1 MAELSFDVT
10 GNNDDLI
17 NRANEIRDLMA
28 GFTELQKREREAVG
42 VNDQMAF
49 SFKKVWK
56 AIDGTE
62 MLKKFVGD
70 VVKIR
75 GEIQLL
81 ENNLSSL
88 LQSREKASVLM
99 SQIMRTAA
107 TTPFSITELGDG
119 AKQLLAYGFQAEEVN
134 DTLVHLGDIASGL
147 GLPLN
152 ELTVLYGSVM
162 SQGSLYAQDL
172 EQFTSSGI
180 PLLQG
185 LADMYGITTEKI
197 DTMVTAGQIGFPEV
211 QQAIKNMTDE
221 GGQFY
226 NQMDMQSDTI
236 AGKINNI
243 GDAWDI
249 MLNKIG
255 ESQDGVLNGSLDSAK
270 YLIENYET
278 LGRVLVGIIGIYGT
292 YKTAA
297 MLTTAV
303 SQGYTVSQ
311 IAQYNV
317 LLLVEKAQRILNLT
331 VLKNPYVAAAV
342 AISGLISAMWAFADH
357 TSVAEK
363 EQEKLNKR
371 TEEYEKSVSELKKQ
385 ISESLSIIQDETA
398 TQYDKAAAFK
408 KLQELMP
415 SVYGGYKTEKELID
429 HLTEAR
435 KKENDEI
442 RLNREL
448 KNVEE
453 YNTKVNELKDLER
466 LKKLENVGEAGRI
479 RQGTQGTY
487 QSLYSSYK
495 IYKKDFSDTNASYID
510 KLIQFTTEKI
520 GAGQSVIRNQ
530 EQAAWELTLDTM
542 SKSAAEAQKTMY
554 KGYKILLDQSG
565 KDWIRIEGSKAPI
578 NSKIITD
585 RIQQLNQKVLLVE
598 EKDAAQYQEEAKTAW
613 EDAQKAVEEIKSSK
627 KKYRSPEQYEKAL
640 SDAQKKEKLAKETFE
655 DRGGVIDNEDKGE
668 SDRLHKQEEYLKKLL
683 DKQALEQRYQ
693 IEDLE
698 NKNRQAKID
707 AMDESSAKT
716 LVQMELNHD
725 KELQELDREKDAFLR
740 QKIEDAK
747 AVFDAKNSN
756 SNSQFDPSSI
766 QLTHSEEKIF
776 NDRKDNLKVGQNN
789 EIDKYYETL
798 TNNYQNYTDQRLAI
812 EKKYNTD
819 IATLQEARKQYEK
832 EGNTDKVQ
840 QTDRAIAQATKDK
853 GQNLMQ
859 LDYEQLKQTPEYI
872 RAFENLK
879 YTSSETL
886 NSLLGKLESSK
897 QAASKVLDPEQ
908 LREYTTTIQEIM
920 DELDERNP
928 FQALVDKKEDLA
940 LAENELSNAQVQLEN
955 ARRQAEDVKNGK
967 QVENGVSTKY
977 NPKTGKIDSTKV
989 YLSEAQALN
998 KVKEKTDKYNR
1009 AKDNVVEKAE
1019 KVKIAEERTKSV
1031 IDNLSESISDLGA
1044 SIGGPYGEIISLVG
1058 DIGSFTM
1065 MAMSGVEVAS
1075 KTAATSIQTVEKA
1088 SVILAVIGA
1097 AVQIAMKIAS
1107 LFNKDAKKEKN
1118 IEKIQDQIDVLK
1130 RSYDDLGEAADKA
1143 YSADASE
1150 LIDQQNELLKQQK
1163 VLIQNQILE
1172 EKSKKKTDDGRVKDL
1187 ENQLADI
1194 DKQIGENKE
1203 KQLDAI
1209 MGSDLKSAIDEFA
1222 QAYADA
1228 WSAGNDR
1235 AKSSKDL
1242 VKDMIKQMIMESL
1255 KAASS
1260 KPMEELR
1267 QKLADYYKDG
1277 IISAWEREQIEKDAE
1292 AITKELDSKYG
1303 WADEYLKGEEEST
1316 SQADSSK
1323 GGFETMSQETGS
1335 ELNGRFTALQISN
1348 EEIKNSML
1356 LVLGNLSSLC
1366 TTASDGNILL
1376 TEMRNLA
1383 VMSNGHLEDIAK
1395 HTKVLL
1401 GFGDKLDRI
1410 EQNTGRL

>member
-1 MAELSFDVT
+1 MAELSFDVM
-10 GNNDDLI
+10 GNSTSFINEVEQMCVVIQKLSFEFQNVEKENDKLS
-17 NRANEIRDLMA
+17 
-28 GFTELQKREREAVG
+28 
-42 VNDQMAF
+42 F

-56 AIDGTE
+56 SIDGTT
-62 MLKKFVGD
+62 MLKNFVGNIIK
-70 VVKIR
+70 VR
-75 GEIQLL
+75 GEFQQF
-81 ENNLSSL
+81 ETSFATL
-88 LQSREKASVLM
+88 LQDKNKADVLM
-99 SQIMRTAA
+99 SQMMEM
-107 TTPFSITELGDG
+107 TTRSPFSVTELAKG
-119 AKQLLAYGFQAEEVN
+119 AEQLLSYGMGAEEVN
-134 DTLVHLGDIASGL
+134 NTLSQLGDIASGV
-147 GLPLN
+147 GVPLEN
-152 ELTVLYGSVM
+152 LTSLYGTVM
-162 SQGSLYAQDL
+162 LQGTLCADDL
-172 EQFTSSGI
+172 DKFTNSGI
-180 PLLQG
+180 PMLQG
-185 LADMYGITTEKI
+185 LADIYGVNTEKLRE
-197 DTMVTAGQIGFPEV
+197 MVSAGQVGFPEIQKV
-211 QQAIKNMTDE
+211 MENLTNA

-226 NQMDMQSDTI
+226 NMMNVQSDTI
-236 AGKINNI
+236 QGKINNL
-243 GDAWDI
+243 GDAWDM

-255 ESQDGVLNGSLDSAK
+255 QSQEGVVNDSLDGIQF
-270 YLIENYET
+270 LIENYEQIGKILLSLIET
-278 LGRVLVGIIGIYGT
+278 YGVYRAACIAHMVLTQSLATTQLELG
-292 YKTAA
+292 A
-297 MLTTAV
+297 
-303 SQGYTVSQ
+303 
-311 IAQYNV
+311 V
-317 LLLVEKAQRILNLT
+317 LLKLKKSFSALMATMNLNPWVLATT
-331 VLKNPYVAAAV
+331 VVIGLAV
-342 AISGLISAMWAFADH
+342 AMWNLADH
-357 TSVAEK
+357 TSAAERAQERYNEKVKKTNEQEQERKRHLEELVSELQNEYTAEARRQEIINEIKQDYPAFFKFLLDEKGNVNDLTEAWRAHNEETSKNKVLQNKDNVSSLKAKIAEEKRFLELFDMDLSDRQKNIKGSSADANIWKTYQGKGTYNIKRQLEESEKELLLAEK
-363 EQEKLNKR
+363 DVRNDEFVRWQVDLKDKTDRQIDAIRSALVRRAQAAQGNKYLVAALNKR
-371 TEEYEKSVSELKKQ
+371 VSAIDDEKQSRKPQTENKNESYWNKQRETAEKALKAIGSSERRLLESGNFKKVDASVVENYKKQ
-385 ISESLSIIQDETA
+385 KRLLQEAQNELSVYSDANGTSEQDKQFREM
-398 TQYDKAAAFK
+398 QVH
-408 KLQELMP
+408 LQELIE
-415 SVYGGYKTEKELID
+415 KQTEEQERAKKDSINELTQLEID
-429 HLTEAR
+429 QLQEGSDKVLKQR
-435 KKENDEI
+435 ELNYKKEIEAI
-442 RLNREL
+442 KREAED
-448 KNVEE
+448 K
-453 YNTKVNELKDLER
+453 K
-466 LKKLENVGEAGRI
+466 KKL
-479 RQGTQGTY
+479 
-487 QSLYSSYK
+487 
-495 IYKKDFSDTNASYID
+495 
-510 KLIQFTTEKI
+510 
-520 GAGQSVIRNQ
+520 
-530 EQAAWELTLDTM
+530 
-542 SKSAAEAQKTMY
+542 
-554 KGYKILLDQSG
+554 
-565 KDWIRIEGSKAPI
+565 
-578 NSKIITD
+578 
-585 RIQQLNQKVLLVE
+585 
-598 EKDAAQYQEEAKTAW
+598 
-613 EDAQKAVEEIKSSK
+613 
-627 KKYRSPEQYEKAL
+627 
-640 SDAQKKEKLAKETFE
+640 
-655 DRGGVIDNEDKGE
+655 
-668 SDRLHKQEEYLKKLL
+668 
-683 DKQALEQRYQ
+683 
-693 IEDLE
+693 
-698 NKNRQAKID
+698 
-707 AMDESSAKT
+707 
-716 LVQMELNHD
+716 
-725 KELQELDREKDAFLR
+725 
-740 QKIEDAK
+740 IEDAK
-747 AVFDAKNSN
+747 ALFYADPQNSGEDFNTNTFIN
-756 SNSQFDPSSI
+756 SEQGKEQIGRVNNVRDM
-766 QLTHSEEKIF
+766 KI
-776 NDRKDNLKVGQNN
+776 NTSNVRYKRGDDLKDLL
-789 EIDKYYETL
+789 DKY
-798 TNNYQNYTDQRLAI
+798 QDYTDGRLAI
-812 EKKYNTD
+812 EEKFNTD
-819 IATLQEARKQYEK
+819 IATLEGQRK
-832 EGNTDKVQ
+832 
-840 QTDRAIAQATKDK
+840 IALENGDAKQVEQLDLAKAKATKDK
-853 GQNLMQ
+853 GMELMNF
-859 LDYEQLKQTPEYI
+859 DYEQLKQTPEYI

-928 FQALVDKKEDLA
+928 FQSLVDKKEDLA

-1019 KVKIAEERTKSV
+1019 KVKIAEEKTKDV
-1031 IDNLSESISDLGA
+1031 IDNLSKSISNLGA

-1172 EKSKKKTDDGRVKDL
+1172 EKSKKKTDDRRVKDL
-1187 ENQLADI
+1187 ENQLEDI
-1194 DKQIGENKE
+1194 DKLIGENKE